1 MSIPTVEKGQL
12 QEFCM
17 MLVKSGSNDISNG
30 RRFGSDG
37 HKLVR
42 SVWSVECVE
51 M

>member
-12 QEFCM
+12 HEFCM
-17 MLVKSGSNDISNG
+17 MLLKSGSNEMSNG
-30 RRFGSDG
+30 RRFGSEG
-37 HKLVR
+37 HKFVR